1 MQQHP
6 QLQMPMLEYHSNLN
20 TKWPSWNPKT
30 TKVKKQEDHYGKC
43 ANKCNKLNMQQRA
56 KKTRT
61 QQHGNFQVKNLRR
74 HIKTQQHE
82 HVLAWDLRRNKMD
95 ANAVAV

>member
-1 MQQHP
+1 
-6 QLQMPMLEYHSNLN
+6 
-20 TKWPSWNPKT
+20 
-30 TKVKKQEDHYGKC
+30 
-43 ANKCNKLNMQQRA
+43 MQQRA

-61 QQHGNFQVKNLRR
+61 QQHGNFQVKNQRRHIKTQQHEKCQAKNQRR

-82 HVLAWDLRRNKMD
+82 HGLAWDLRSNKMD